1 MVIMNRKAQG
11 TLEYLI
17 IFSVVLII
25 SIVVATQVLK
35 LGGGTQISEQ
45 ESKLYWNSA
54 SPLSITQYS
63 ITSSKAQIVL
73 HNSLSETIT
82 LLDFNLSGVSISAGT
97 VTIGPGANKTIEG
110 TKVTCVKGQTFS
122 YKVNMLYNTE
132 SLTDV
137 PFEGQKNLVGNCAG

>member
-1 MVIMNRKAQG
+1 MNSKAQG

-17 IFSVVLII
+17 ILSVVLII
-25 SIVVATQVLK
+25 AIVVATQVLK
-35 LGGGTQISEQ
+35 IGGGTQISEQ

-82 LLDFNLSGVSISAGT
+82 LLDFNLGGASIGAASAA
-97 VTIGPGANKTIEG
+97 IAPGANRTVEG
-110 TKVTCVKGQTFS
+110 TGVACTKGQNFS

-132 SLTDV
+132 SLSGV